1 MQLMTKLGCLALN
14 ALLLA
19 GCSTFL
25 PTIGPSRRAIEHSA
39 EERSLPPVQVI
50 DVNGDVTERLE
61 AQRSRHLF
69 SEVLASRPDQLQ
81 PIGGGDFLTVSI
93 WEAAP
98 ATLFGSAVPN
108 QTGMPVPTLPTT
120 LPEQPVD
127 GEGCITVPFAGRVP
141 AAGKTLPDIAAEIK
155 QRLSRKANQPEV
167 LVLLTRNVSST
178 VTVVGEVTTSTRVPL
193 TAAHERLLDALAF
206 AAGVKQ
212 PINKTTIQVT
222 RGDSVYSL
230 PLETIIQDPKQN
242 VPLQSGDVITALYQ
256 PLSFTALGAT
266 GKNDEINFETQG
278 ISLAQALARS
288 GALVDSRSNP
298 SGVFVFRLEPKG
310 AQASGQAPAAPP
322 ATSTVATATTSAIG
336 SLVPV
341 VYRVDLKDPRSLFWI
356 QNFPIR
362 DKDVLYVSNAPAT
375 ELQKFL
381 SLLFT
386 FAYPVLT
393 GVQLTR

>member
-1 MQLMTKLGCLALN
+1 MQFTTKLACLALS

-19 GCSTFL
+19 GCSTFFSS
-25 PTIGPSRRAIEHSA
+25 IGPSRRDIEHSA
-39 EERSLPPVQVI
+39 GERPLPPIQLI
-50 DVNGDVTERLE
+50 DVNEEVTQRLV

-69 SEVLASRPDQLQ
+69 SEVLTSRPDQLQ
-81 PIGGGDFLTVSI
+81 PIGAGDFLVVSI
-93 WEAAP
+93 WEATP
-98 ATLFGSAVPN
+98 ATLFGSTQVSPI
-108 QTGMPVPTLPTT
+108 GIPTPSLPTT

-127 GEGCITVPFAGRVP
+127 GEGCITVPFAGRIP

-155 QRLSRKANQPEV
+155 QRLAKKANQPEV
-167 LVLLTRNVSST
+167 LVLLTRNLSST

-212 PINKTTIQVT
+212 PINKTTIQIT
-222 RGDSVYSL
+222 RGANVYAL

-242 VPLQSGDVITALYQ
+242 VSLQPGDVITALFQ
-256 PLSFTALGAT
+256 PLSFTALGAS

-288 GALVDSRSNP
+288 GGLIDTRSNP
-298 SGVFVFRLEPKG
+298 SGVFIFRLEPKS
-310 AQASGQAPAAPP
+310 AQVPSEPADSPP
-322 ATSTVATATTSAIG
+322 ATPTVG
-336 SLVPV
+336 GMVPV

-356 QNFPIR
+356 QSFPIK
-362 DKDVLYVSNAPAT
+362 DKDVLYVSNAPIA

-381 SLLFT
+381 NLLFT
-386 FAYPVLT
+386 LAYPVLT
-393 GVQLTR
+393 GVQAGGGL

>member
-1 MQLMTKLGCLALN
+1 MQLTTKAACLALS
-14 ALLLA
+14 AIALA

-25 PTIGPSRRAIEHSA
+25 SSIGPSRREIEHSA
-39 EERSLPPVQVI
+39 DTRALPPIQVI
-50 DVNGDVTERLE
+50 DVNEDVTQRLV

-69 SEVLASRPDQLQ
+69 SEVLSGRPDQLQ
-81 PIGGGDFLTVSI
+81 PIGAGDYLVVSI
-93 WEAAP
+93 WEATP
-98 ATLFGSAVPN
+98 ATLFGGVQVNP
-108 QTGMPVPTLPTT
+108 TGIPTPSLATT

-127 GEGCITVPFAGRVP
+127 GEGCITVPFAGRIP

-155 QRLSRKANQPEV
+155 QRLSKKANQPEV
-167 LVLLTRNVSST
+167 LVLLTRNLSST
-178 VTVVGEVTTSTRVPL
+178 ITVVGEVTTSTRVPL

-212 PINKTTIQVT
+212 PVSKTTIQLT
-222 RGDSVYSL
+222 RGQNVYAL

-242 VPLQSGDVITALYQ
+242 VSLQPGDVITALYQ
-256 PLSFTALGAT
+256 PLSFTALGAS

-288 GALVDSRSNP
+288 GGLIDSRSNP
-298 SGVFVFRLEPKG
+298 SGVFVFRLEPRS
-310 AQASGQAPAAPP
+310 AQVANGQADSQP
-322 ATSTVATATTSAIG
+322 TATTAAAA
-336 SLVPV
+336 LVPV

-356 QNFPIR
+356 QSFPIK
-362 DKDVLYVSNAPAT
+362 DKDVLYVSNAPAA